1 MIHVML
7 QNLNSSARRLQF
19 FILEF
24 LDSWLKT
31 MLIVIRRKIF
41 FTVLNYNCI
50 TLRYVDKFRNMQA
63 LQFPRGNI
71 YQIICQDGNHALRIQ
86 TNNPNEYNKARIVG
100 AAPNAND
107 IGQLFM
113 I

>member
-1 MIHVML
+1 
-7 QNLNSSARRLQF
+7 
-19 FILEF
+19 
-24 LDSWLKT
+24 
-31 MLIVIRRKIF
+31 
-41 FTVLNYNCI
+41 
-50 TLRYVDKFRNMQA
+50 MQA

-113 I
+113 V